1 MDQGSLFEL
10 KYENVDNP
18 YNDLTDVLTSFLNLN
33 CVEFIDKYNHY
44 INLEAFNRLYQPSHR
59 MNHDGLYKRIDE
71 IYDMSTDPNVKYINP
86 FTKRNNISL
95 FLNFE
100 RIESNLLLSKQL
112 SLDYECL
119 QYSARTLMSR
129 LLLLMN
135 NYIAYDHDPMLA
147 YSIFD
152 RYLNESFNMVYKFPE
167 KEPQFINNTH
177 MPDVMYTLLTKS
189 ILYAYNNKIVFSYD
203 YVNKNG
209 IVTPVFKKLDKTVPA
224 PKYIVADAITDYNVL
239 RRKLTHIP
247 LKNYMYAPTQDTRIR
262 KSIYYITPDGYV
274 IFYCKPAKMWAIG
287 IFATMMPMVDVVSIA
302 SRTHQR
308 IINKS

>member
-1 MDQGSLFEL
+1 
-10 KYENVDNP
+10 
-18 YNDLTDVLTSFLNLN
+18 
-33 CVEFIDKYNHY
+33 
-44 INLEAFNRLYQPSHR
+44 
-59 MNHDGLYKRIDE
+59 
-71 IYDMSTDPNVKYINP
+71 MSTDPNVKYINP
-86 FTKRNNISL
+86 FIKRNNISL

-135 NYIAYDHDPMLA
+135 NYIAYDRDPILA

-189 ILYAYNNKIVFSYD
+189 ILHAYNNKLVFSYD
-203 YVNKNG
+203 YINKNG
-209 IVTPVFKKLDKTVPA
+209 IVTPIFKKLDKTVPA

-262 KSIYYITPDGYV
+262 KSIYYMTPDGYV

-287 IFATMMPMVDVVSIA
+287 IFATMMPMVDIVSIA

-308 IINKS
+308 TINKS